1 MIETITRTDDSIVQ
15 IQARARRSTGICP
28 GCGQRSSRLHSRY
41 RRSLADAPVGGQ
53 PVRIVLSVRRFFCP
67 NTGCERRTFAE
78 QIDGLTRRH
87 GRRSVPLRQTL
98 TTIGLFLA
106 GRAGARLARQL
117 AVPVSRMTLLR
128 LVRSLPDRVPGETT
142 AIGVDDFALC
152 RGHVYGTILIDMHT
166 HQPVDVLPDR
176 TADTLTEWLQQRTG
190 VQTVCRDRAGAYAE
204 GGRAGAPDATQVA
217 DRWHLWHNLTE
228 AVEKTVTSHRAELA
242 PPPETDH
249 SDQIEGVA
257 LASVPQPAAQDEGQ
271 QVEARLVTRTRE
283 RFAAVQQY
291 RRRGDS
297 ITAIGRELE
306 LDRRTVRRFANAE
319 SLEELLTTTRARES
333 LLDAYKP
340 YLHQRFNS
348 GHTDAAAL
356 TSEIKELGYRGS
368 AKTVRRYLQP
378 FRATLTAPP
387 PLPMPPSVRQVT
399 GWLTR
404 HPDSLNED
412 ERLDLKQVLNRSQPL
427 ATTHQQV
434 HEFADILTNRRGH
447 RIQEWM
453 RQVQTSGCAALRSFA
468 SGLAN
473 DLDAVIAGL
482 TLEYSSGAVEGNV
495 NRIKTI
501 KRQMYGRASFDLLRK
516 RILNPA

>member
-1 MIETITRTDDSIVQ
+1 
-15 IQARARRSTGICP
+15 
-28 GCGQRSSRLHSRY
+28 
-41 RRSLADAPVGGQ
+41 
-53 PVRIVLSVRRFFCP
+53 
-67 NTGCERRTFAE
+67 
-78 QIDGLTRRH
+78 
-87 GRRSVPLRQTL
+87 
-98 TTIGLFLA
+98 
-106 GRAGARLARQL
+106 
-117 AVPVSRMTLLR
+117 
-128 LVRSLPDRVPGETT
+128 
-142 AIGVDDFALC
+142 
-152 RGHVYGTILIDMHT
+152 
-166 HQPVDVLPDR
+166 
-176 TADTLTEWLQQRTG
+176 
-190 VQTVCRDRAGAYAE
+190 
-204 GGRAGAPDATQVA
+204 
-217 DRWHLWHNLTE
+217 
-228 AVEKTVTSHRAELA
+228 
-242 PPPETDH
+242 
-249 SDQIEGVA
+249 
-257 LASVPQPAAQDEGQ
+257 GQ